1 MLIASIMLAAKF
13 LDDQF
18 FKNDYY
24 ARIGGITVKEINV
37 SEMELLKVLDYQ
49 RIISKLNY
57 GNYIY

>member
-49 RIISKLNY
+49 LMI
-57 GNYIY
+57 